1 MLRNTLL
8 VLFITLSITS
18 VLFAQS
24 NCYECHGEMDF
35 TRTNEAGDE
44 ESMFVADS
52 IFVGSVHGDFDCVD
66 CHADAVGD
74 PHPDELEKVNCGVC
88 HEDDHELFQAGLH
101 GQKLLSGDDCAPTC
115 ASCHGKHD
123 ILSSA
128 DEKSRT
134 HSINLVAT
142 CSACHKKDG
151 PACLD
156 RFGVSQPVE
165 RFDDGVHGEAL
176 AQGNEEAAS
185 CNDCHGSHL
194 LLPRSNPQSKI
205 FQLNISSTC
214 GECHTD
220 VAEEYNNSSHGKA
233 LAAGEFEAPTCITCH
248 GEHEILSP
256 SDEAS
261 PTHAHNIANQTC
273 EPCHGSVKLNE
284 KYGLLPDPTRSY
296 ENSYH
301 GLASARGSKVAA
313 NCTSCHGV
321 HNIMGV
327 NDPEST
333 IYPAN
338 LAETCGSCH
347 PNASEEFSKSYVHE
361 KAGSFDDIVS
371 NIIKKIYK
379 WMIVLVIGGMILHN
393 FIIWLSYVRKKYRFL
408 KQQETIQRF
417 DRHWVIQHVSTFLS
431 FTTLV
436 VTGFALKFPDAG
448 WVQLLTE
455 LGLSEIV
462 RSVLHRIA
470 AVVLIAAAVY
480 QWVYLLFMKKWK
492 GELQTLLPTFTD
504 AREFVQHM
512 GYHLGFKTPMPEF
525 SRYSYIEKAEFW
537 ALIWGNIVMMLT
549 GLVLWFPTVALSIFP
564 SWSWLIKVSE
574 TVHYYEAWLAALA
587 IFFYHMFFAIFHP
600 EDYPINLAGFTGKIT
615 EEEAKERFPRWY
627 RKVMRSR
634 TSAKQESES
643 EDSEN

>member
-1 MLRNTLL
+1 MLRSVFLIFI
-8 VLFITLSITS
+8 VFCLFTNIAM
-18 VLFAQS
+18 AQS
-24 NCYECHGEMDF
+24 DCFECHGEVDF
-35 TRTNEAGDE
+35 MGETDSGE
-44 ESMFVADS
+44 EISLFVSDS
-52 IFVGSVHGDFDCVD
+52 TFANSVHGAFECVD
-66 CHADAVGD
+66 CHTDAVGD
-74 PHPDELEKVNCGVC
+74 PHPDVLAAVNCGMC
-88 HEDDHELFQAGLH
+88 HEDDQAQFEEGLH
-101 GQKLLSGDDCAPTC
+101 GRKLLSGDINAPTC

-123 ILSSA
+123 ILNSTEA
-128 DEKSRT
+128 NSRT
-134 HSINLVAT
+134 NSIRLVET
-142 CSACHKKDG
+142 CSACHKKNG
-151 PACLD
+151 QATAEVN
-156 RFGVSQPVE
+156 RISEPVE
-165 RFDDGVHGEAL
+165 RFDKGVHGSSL
-176 AQGNEEAAS
+176 AEGNDEAAS

-205 FQLNISSTC
+205 FQLNISQTC
-214 GECHTD
+214 GECHSD
-220 VAEEYNNSSHGKA
+220 VAEEYDNSSHGKA
-233 LAAGEFEAPTCITCH
+233 LAAGEFQAPTCITCH

-256 SDEAS
+256 SDASS
-261 PTHAHNIANQTC
+261 PTNPNNIANQTC
-273 EPCHGSVKLNE
+273 QPCHGSAKLNE

-296 ENSYH
+296 KNSYH

-347 PNASEEFSKSYVHE
+347 PNASEEFSKSYVHA
-361 KAGSFDDIVS
+361 KAGSIDDIIS
-371 NIIKKIYK
+371 NIIAKVYK
-379 WMIVLVIGGMILHN
+379 WLIVIVIGGMILHN
-393 FIIWLSYVRKKYRFL
+393 FIIWFSYVRKKYRFL

-455 LGLSEIV
+455 LGLTEMV

-470 AVVLIAAAVY
+470 AVVLITAAVY

-492 GELQTLLPTFTD
+492 GELQTLMPTFTD

-512 GYHLGFKTPMPEF
+512 GYHLGFKSPKPDF
-525 SRYSYIEKAEFW
+525 ARYSYIEKAEFW

-549 GLVLWFPTVALSIFP
+549 GLVLWFPTLALSIFP

-627 RKVMRSR
+627 RKVMRNNK
-634 TSAKQESES
+634 ANEKESES
-643 EDSEN
+643 QDN